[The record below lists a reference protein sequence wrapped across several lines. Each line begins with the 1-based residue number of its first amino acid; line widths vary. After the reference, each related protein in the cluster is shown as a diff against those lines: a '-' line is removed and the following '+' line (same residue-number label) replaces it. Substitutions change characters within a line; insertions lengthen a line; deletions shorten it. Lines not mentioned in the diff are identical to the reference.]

1 MNVQILRRRQR
12 IQTPRISLILPNP
25 ANKDY
30 SRWPYSS
37 EIREV
42 LRDTVMTFFSL
53 RSRRLEVVGAER
65 ARERETISRVV
76 YKASC
81 WDCQEFYIGKTK
93 RRFNDRKTENL
104 SPLLLAITHL
114 LLPPGGGGK
123 YYWEFLVG
131 VCSPVLQILTLFQ
144 TKKCNFPHP
153 FSDLA
158 FRQKLC
164 YHY

>member
-1 MNVQILRRRQR
+1 MYRSFVEDSVYKHRGSRLSS
-12 IQTPRISLILPNP
+12 QTP

-30 SRWPYSS
+30 SRWPYSF

-42 LRDTVMTFFSL
+42 LRDTLMTFFSL

-93 RRFNDRKTENL
+93 RSFNDRKTEHLN
-104 SPLLLAITHL
+104 PLLVTITHL
-114 LLPPGGGGK
+114 QLPPVGGE

-131 VCSPVLQILTLFQ
+131 VCRPVLQILTLLQ

-153 FSDLA
+153 FSHLA

>member
-1 MNVQILRRRQR
+1 MRRNVNPDALVCSGEKICAFVMNVQILRRRQR

-53 RSRRLEVVGAER
+53 RSRHLEVVGGER

-81 WDCQEFYIGKTK
+81 WDCQEYIGKTK
-93 RRFNDRKTENL
+93 RRFNDRKTEHL
-104 SPLLLAITHL
+104 SA
-114 LLPPGGGGK
+114 
-123 YYWEFLVG
+123 
-131 VCSPVLQILTLFQ
+131 
-144 TKKCNFPHP
+144 
-153 FSDLA
+153 SD
-158 FRQKLC
+158 
-164 YHY
+164 